1 MIVPIKLKGGALY
14 IAIIISI
21 LISVVLTLFIV
32 LAYHNIQSIQV
43 QSSVSQLELSL
54 ESGFELSKSA
64 YFAKESQNR
73 WQKLPYNN
81 DSIAIKKLQWGCFQL
96 ISVNAKNTHHYL
108 NKTGLFGGAAATDTA
123 LMVSEQNKPIGL
135 AGKIK
140 FLGTCYLPK
149 AGIKTAYI
157 EGTSF
162 SDLNS
167 LRPFIKSAPNTIP
180 DIDETFLK
188 DIVLTQSELNQ
199 QTDSLIDFIPNT
211 LNNSFKQKTVVVQQG
226 SISLNN
232 QTLSNNIKLIA
243 ANTITIDNAC
253 QLNNVLLIA
262 RKIIFKKG
270 FKGTVHAMAKDS
282 IVTEDECEFIYPSS
296 FCTYN
301 SNAISS
307 GNNIIKGIFF
317 GETCKF
323 QGSILAATNKGSA
336 YKSVI
341 KLNKKFQLIGSAYSS
356 NYGDVQGSIYG
367 TVICSSV
374 LLQTPSAVYENH
386 LLNCLLDPK
395 KYGTHLVVANWFT
408 TKQKQYLCAKWF

>member
-1 MIVPIKLKGGALY
+1 MIMPIKLKGGALY
-14 IAIIISI
+14 IAIIISV

-54 ESGFELSKSA
+54 ESGFELSKSS
-64 YFAKESQNR
+64 YFAKENQNR
-73 WQKLPYNN
+73 WRKLPYNN

-96 ISVNAKNTHHYL
+96 ISVNAKNVHHHL
-108 NKTGLFGGAAATDTA
+108 NKIGLFGSAATTDTA

-140 FLGTCYLPK
+140 FLGMCYLPK

-167 LRPFIKSAPNTIP
+167 LRPFIKSAPSVIP
-180 DIDETFLK
+180 NIDESFLK
-188 DIVLTQSELNQ
+188 DVAETQSELNL
-199 QTDSLIDFIPNT
+199 QTDSLIDFIPDV

-226 SISLNN
+226 SISLNS

-243 ANTITIDNAC
+243 ANTITIDNTC

-270 FKGTVHAMAKDS
+270 FKGIVHAIAKDS
-282 IVTEDECEFIYPSS
+282 IVTEDECEFNYPSS
-296 FCTYN
+296 FCTFN
-301 SNAISS
+301 SKAISS
-307 GNNIIKGIFF
+307 SNNSIKGIFF
-317 GETCKF
+317 GEKCKF
-323 QGSILAATNKGSA
+323 EGSILAVTNKESA

-341 KLNKKFQLIGSAYSS
+341 KLNKQFQLIGSAYSS
-356 NYGDVQGSIYG
+356 NYCDVQGNIYG
-367 TVICSSV
+367 TIICSSV
-374 LLQTPSAVYENH
+374 LLQTPSATYENH

-395 KYGTHLVVANWFT
+395 KYGTHLVIANWFT
-408 TKQKQYLCAKWF
+408 TKQKQYVCAKWF

>member
-1 MIVPIKLKGGALY
+1 MIVTIKLKGGALY

-64 YFAKESQNR
+64 YFVKENQNR

-81 DSIAIKKLQWGCFQL
+81 DSIAVKKLQWGCFQL
-96 ISVNAKNTHHYL
+96 ISVNAKNVHHRL
-108 NKTGLFGGAAATDTA
+108 NKTGLFGGAATTDTA

-140 FLGTCYLPK
+140 FLGSCYLPK

-162 SDLNS
+162 SDLNA
-167 LRPFIKSAPNTIP
+167 LRPFIKPAPNTIP
-180 DIDETFLK
+180 SIDESFLK
-188 DIVLTQSELNQ
+188 DVTETQSELNL
-199 QTDSLIDFIPNT
+199 QTDSLIDFIPDV
-211 LNNSFKQKTVVVQQG
+211 LNNSFKHKTVVVQQG
-226 SISLNN
+226 SIVLNS

-243 ANTITIDNAC
+243 SNTITIDNTC

-270 FKGTVHAMAKDS
+270 FKGIVHAIAKDS
-282 IVTEDECEFIYPSS
+282 IVTEDECEFNYPSS
-296 FCTYN
+296 FCAYN
-301 SNAISS
+301 STAISS
-307 GNNIIKGIFF
+307 SNNTIKGIFF
-317 GETCKF
+317 GEKCKF
-323 QGSILAATNKGSA
+323 EGSILAVTNRESA

-341 KLNKKFQLIGSAYSS
+341 KLNKQSQLIGSAYSS
-356 NYGDVQGSIYG
+356 NYCDVQGNIYG
-367 TVICSSV
+367 TIICSSV

-408 TKQKQYLCAKWF
+408 SKQKQYLCAKWF